1 MPNTCTIK
9 YGTSKLLDTK
19 LVNFFIGC
27 AVWAYKG
34 WVGELYPQGTR
45 TTEFLSL
52 YSRRFTTVEGNTT
65 FSAIP
70 NQETVTRWATETPP
84 GFEFCL
90 KLPRTIT
97 HQGLLQP
104 HIPTALKFL
113 EGMRP
118 FGKRLGPIFAQLPPS
133 YAPTLMADLASFLE
147 AWPHKVAPL
156 ALEVRHQGWFTEP
169 HASNLTAL
177 LEKLN
182 VGKVLL
188 DSRPIYTGDDDPQL
202 QSERRKPKLP
212 VQFSVTAPFSLIR
225 FISHPNL
232 SVNQPFMEEW
242 VIQIQQ
248 WLQTGVQIYFF
259 VHCPMEE
266 RSPNTAR
273 HFQHL
278 LEQHGVA
285 VPPLPWNH
293 LDRPPNQL
301 SLW

>member
-1 MPNTCTIK
+1 MTNDKPVK
-9 YGTSKLLDTK
+9 FL
-19 LVNFFIGC
+19 IGC

-34 WVGELYPQGTR
+34 WVGELYPSGTR
-45 TTEFLSL
+45 TAEFLSL

-65 FSAIP
+65 FYAIP

-90 KLPRTIT
+90 KLPRDIT

-104 HIPTALKFL
+104 YIPAALQFL

-118 FGKRLGPIFAQLPPS
+118 LGKRLGPIFAQLPPS
-133 YAPTLMADLASFLE
+133 YAPILIEDLTTFLE
-147 AWPHKVAPL
+147 AWPRTVAPL
-156 ALEVRHQGWFTEP
+156 ALEVRHPDWFKEP

-182 VGKVLL
+182 VGRVLL

-202 QSERRKPKLP
+202 NSERRKPKLP
-212 VQFSVTAPFSLIR
+212 VQFSVTAPFTLIR

-232 SVNQPFMEEW
+232 PVNQPFMEEW
-242 VIQIQQ
+242 VTQIQQ
-248 WLQTGVQIYFF
+248 WLQAGVQIYFF
-259 VHCPMEE
+259 VHCPIEE
-266 RSPNTAR
+266 RSPSTAR
-273 HFQHL
+273 HFQNL
-278 LEQHGVA
+278 LEQNGVA
-285 VPPLPWNH
+285 VPPLPWNN

-301 SLW
+301 SLWDL